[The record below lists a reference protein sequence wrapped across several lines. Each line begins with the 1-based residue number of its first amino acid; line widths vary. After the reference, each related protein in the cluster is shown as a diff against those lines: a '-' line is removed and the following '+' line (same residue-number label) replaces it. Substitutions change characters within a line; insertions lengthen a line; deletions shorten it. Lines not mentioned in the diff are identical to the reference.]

1 MGCLHSKK
9 ETSDLHPNV
18 FRVVNIDEN
27 GADLCSGQLEIT
39 ESDIIL
45 YREGRDSTVWPLHSL
60 RRYGFEGDIFS
71 FESGRRCETGEGIY
85 AFRCRR
91 ASLLFRTLQQQ
102 IQLRNV
108 IHDSVP
114 YPVSRLTPSPQGRQT
129 LQASVVHRSSIDNG
143 QPDNTRPVMN
153 NNLPSIIPNAQVA
166 RNVSQSPRSPSSA
179 DILEVMPLYPRSQS
193 STNQVTNVY
202 QLRDFKREPN
212 NNQGE
217 SALESRPP
225 DNRHVYSNDINR
237 DLAILRNTLR
247 QETALNTMR
256 DIEDETRFLESRYM
270 NDNSSNKQL
279 NSPLSPTL
287 SNSSEHYAQLSLE
300 QQQQQQQY
308 QQQQLLLLQQESARL
323 YMNIVPIDSNLPDV
337 SKNDTVPTT
346 PLTPKQVEYCNL
358 TVGNKPEILNTYAN
372 LSLGDLGENVKNA
385 KQILSFSA
393 PSEHNQ
399 KFSESDTFTSM
410 SPVEE
415 LEVNYAILD
424 IDSNKEIVKMTR
436 DLTSP
441 ESQSFSSSKNE
452 SVASCSSQPR
462 GRLVSQCSVEKV
474 NLANNST
481 AAPSAAIGYTTI
493 DFDKTVALTSV
504 AAGADCDGDG
514 TRKTRHNS
522 CNIICGSPATNDKN
536 KVNS

>member
-1 MGCLHSKK
+1 M
-9 ETSDLHPNV
+9 
-18 FRVVNIDEN
+18 
-27 GADLCSGQLEIT
+27 
-39 ESDIIL
+39 
-45 YREGRDSTVWPLHSL
+45 
-60 RRYGFEGDIFS
+60 
-71 FESGRRCETGEGIY
+71 
-85 AFRCRR
+85 
-91 ASLLFRTLQQQ
+91 
-102 IQLRNV
+102 

-143 QPDNTRPVMN
+143 QPDNARPAVN
-153 NNLPSIIPNAQVA
+153 NNLPNVISNTTVPRNAT
-166 RNVSQSPRSPSSA
+166 QSPRSPSSA

-193 STNQVTNVY
+193 STNHVTNVY

-217 SALESRPP
+217 APAPASAPLPLP
-225 DNRHVYSNDINR
+225 DNRATEIRHVYSNDINR
-237 DLAILRNTLR
+237 DLAFLRSTLR
-247 QETALNTMR
+247 QDAAMNTMKE
-256 DIEDETRFLESRYM
+256 IEDENIFLKSL
-270 NDNSSNKQL
+270 DNNTPNNKQI

-300 QQQQQQQY
+300 QQQQQQQ
-308 QQQQLLLLQQESARL
+308 QQDAARM
-323 YMNIVPIDSNLPDV
+323 YMNIARNDAEAGKS
-337 SKNDTVPTT
+337 DTVPTT

-358 TVGNKPEILNTYAN
+358 SVGNKPEINTYAN
-372 LSLGDLGENVKNA
+372 LSLGDMGDSIKNA

-424 IDSNKEIVKMTR
+424 IDSNKEIAKMTR

-452 SVASCSSQPR
+452 SVASHSSQPR
-462 GRLVSQCSVEKV
+462 GRLVSQCSVEKTSL
-474 NLANNST
+474 LANP
-481 AAPSAAIGYTTI
+481 APAPSAAIGYTTI

-504 AAGADCDGDG
+504 AAGADCDADG
-514 TRKTRHNS
+514 NRKTRHNS
-522 CNIICGSPATNDKN
+522 CNVICGSPASNDKT
-536 KVNS
+536 K

>member
-18 FRVVNIDEN
+18 FRVVNIDEH

-143 QPDNTRPVMN
+143 QPDNARPTVN
-153 NNLPSIIPNAQVA
+153 NNLPNIISNTSVP
-166 RNVSQSPRSPSSA
+166 RNVTQSPRSPSSA

-217 SALESRPP
+217 APAPP
-225 DNRHVYSNDINR
+225 DNRATEIRHVYSNDINR
-237 DLAILRNTLR
+237 DLAFLRSTLR
-247 QETALNTMR
+247 QEAAMNTMKE
-256 DIEDETRFLESRYM
+256 IEDENIFLESLDK
-270 NDNSSNKQL
+270 NTSNNKQI

-300 QQQQQQQY
+300 QQQQQQQ
-308 QQQQLLLLQQESARL
+308 QQESARM
-323 YMNIVPIDSNLPDV
+323 YMNIARSDAEAGKS
-337 SKNDTVPTT
+337 DTGPTT

-358 TVGNKPEILNTYAN
+358 SVGNKPEINTYAN
-372 LSLGDLGENVKNA
+372 LSLGDMGDSIKNA

-393 PSEHNQ
+393 PTEHNQ

-424 IDSNKEIVKMTR
+424 IDSNKEVLKMTR

-452 SVASCSSQPR
+452 SVASYSSQPR
-462 GRLVSQCSVEKV
+462 GRLVSQCSVEKA
-474 NLANNST
+474 NLAANP
-481 AAPSAAIGYTTI
+481 APPPSAAIGYTTI

-504 AAGADCDGDG
+504 ASGADCDADG
-514 TRKTRHNS
+514 NRKTRHNS
-522 CNIICGSPATNDKN
+522 CNVVCGSPASNDKT
-536 KVNS
+536 K

>member
-1 MGCLHSKK
+1 M
-9 ETSDLHPNV
+9 
-18 FRVVNIDEN
+18 
-27 GADLCSGQLEIT
+27 
-39 ESDIIL
+39 IL
-45 YREGRDSTVWPLHSL
+45 
-60 RRYGFEGDIFS
+60 F
-71 FESGRRCETGEGIY
+71 SGRRCETGEGIY

-114 YPVSRLTPSPQGRQT
+114 YPVSRLSPSPQGRQT

-143 QPDNTRPVMN
+143 QPDNARPSVN
-153 NNLPSIIPNAQVA
+153 NNLPNIMSNTSVP
-166 RNVSQSPRSPSSA
+166 RNVNQSPRSPSSA

-217 SALESRPP
+217 VSAP
-225 DNRHVYSNDINR
+225 DNRATEIRHVYSNDINR
-237 DLAILRNTLR
+237 DLAFLRSTLR
-247 QETALNTMR
+247 QEAAMNTMKE
-256 DIEDETRFLESRYM
+256 IEDENIFLESLDK
-270 NDNSSNKQL
+270 NTPNNKQL

-287 SNSSEHYAQLSLE
+287 SSTSEHYAQLSLE
-300 QQQQQQQY
+300 QQQQQQQ
-308 QQQQLLLLQQESARL
+308 QQESARM
-323 YMNIVPIDSNLPDV
+323 YMNIVPNDADSG
-337 SKNDTVPTT
+337 KNDTVPTT

-358 TVGNKPEILNTYAN
+358 SVGNKPEINTYAN
-372 LSLGDLGENVKNA
+372 LSLGDMGDNIKNA

-393 PSEHNQ
+393 PTDHNQ
-399 KFSESDTFTSM
+399 KFSESDTFASI

-424 IDSNKEIVKMTR
+424 IDTNKEIVKMTR

-441 ESQSFSSSKNE
+441 ENQSFASSKNE
-452 SVASCSSQPR
+452 SVASYSSQPR

-474 NLANNST
+474 GLANNPAT
-481 AAPSAAIGYTTI
+481 APSAAVGYTTI

-504 AAGADCDGDG
+504 AAGTDCDVDG
-514 TRKTRHNS
+514 NRKTRHNS
-522 CNIICGSPATNDKN
+522 CNIICGSPTSNDKT
-536 KVNS
+536 K

>member
-1 MGCLHSKK
+1 MRLHDNSVPAEFLIPRKRCQV
-9 ETSDLHPNV
+9 NV
-18 FRVVNIDEN
+18 IDHHKFKDRITKIY
-27 GADLCSGQLEIT
+27 GSQLEIT

-45 YREGRDSTVWPLHSL
+45 YREGRESTVWPLHSL

-143 QPDNTRPVMN
+143 QPENTRQTIN
-153 NNLPSIIPNAQVA
+153 NNLPNIISNTSVP
-166 RNVSQSPRSPSSA
+166 RNVTQSPRSPSSA

-193 STNQVTNVY
+193 SSNQVTNVY

-217 SALESRPP
+217 APAPP
-225 DNRHVYSNDINR
+225 GNRATEIRHVYSNDINR
-237 DLAILRNTLR
+237 DLAFLRSTLR
-247 QETALNTMR
+247 QEAAMNTMKE
-256 DIEDETRFLESRYM
+256 IEDENIFLESLDK
-270 NDNSSNKQL
+270 NTSNNKQM

-300 QQQQQQQY
+300 QQQQQQ
-308 QQQQLLLLQQESARL
+308 LESARM
-323 YMNIVPIDSNLPDV
+323 YMNIVR
-337 SKNDTVPTT
+337 NDAEAGKSDTGPTT

-358 TVGNKPEILNTYAN
+358 SVGNKPEINTYAN
-372 LSLGDLGENVKNA
+372 LSLGDLGDSIKNA

-393 PSEHNQ
+393 PTEHNQ

-424 IDSNKEIVKMTR
+424 IDSNKELLKMTR

-452 SVASCSSQPR
+452 SVASYSSQPR
-462 GRLVSQCSVEKV
+462 GRLVSQCSVEKASLV
-474 NLANNST
+474 ANT
-481 AAPSAAIGYTTI
+481 APSPSVAIGYTTI

-504 AAGADCDGDG
+504 ASGTDCDGDG
-514 TRKTRHNS
+514 NRKTRHNS
-522 CNIICGSPATNDKN
+522 CNVVCGSPASNDKN
-536 KVNS
+536 K